1 MNETLHACQERFRT
15 SFVMDFDLY
24 RYSHGDLD
32 SDTKP
37 YKWEINTKEALRV
50 RAETAQLHSW

>member
-1 MNETLHACQERFRT
+1 
-15 SFVMDFDLY
+15 MDFDLY